1 MPSHSFAFGGPVFCD
16 VRRSWGQTVGI
27 VGCGGALLTAAR
39 DSVERP
45 SRSFG
50 KRRTGGETATIQGCG
65 TRRSQ
70 RKTGCDS
77 AMRRDSGRSIVRNHP
92 VIAVLMWLSMWF
104 VSGVG
109 AQPAGNEYRLGP
121 GDVVRITVYNNPDL
135 TTEAQVT
142 QQGRITFPL
151 IGEVQ
156 IGGIEKGQAEQIIA
170 RRLAEGGFV
179 VKPQVNVLVLGF
191 KSQQISVLG
200 QVNRPG
206 KYPIEQASTLAD
218 LLAIAGGVAP
228 NGADVVTHITHGPD
242 GKATK
247 REIDINDA
255 LRNGNMEKNFP
266 VMNGDIIFVPR
277 APLFYIYGEV
287 QRPGAYRLEK
297 DMTVM
302 QALSVGGGLN
312 PRGTQ
317 RGIRINRNP
326 ENGKLVTIEGKMADM
341 VLENDVIF
349 VRESLF

>member
-1 MPSHSFAFGGPVFCD
+1 MKRTF
-16 VRRSWGQTVGI
+16 
-27 VGCGGALLTAAR
+27 LLIL
-39 DSVERP
+39 
-45 SRSFG
+45 G
-50 KRRTGGETATIQGCG
+50 
-65 TRRSQ
+65 
-70 RKTGCDS
+70 
-77 AMRRDSGRSIVRNHP
+77 
-92 VIAVLMWLSMWF
+92 WLSLCLIAPGA
-104 VSGVG
+104 VSQQVG
-109 AQPAGNEYRLGP
+109 SEYRLGP

-135 TTEAQVT
+135 TTEAQIT

-151 IGEVQ
+151 IGEIQ

-170 RRLAEGGFV
+170 RRLGEGGFV

-218 LLAIAGGVAP
+218 LLAIAGGIAQGGHDVITHISQ
-228 NGADVVTHITHGPD
+228 GAD
-242 GKATK
+242 GKTVK
-247 REIDINDA
+247 RDIDINQA
-255 LRNGNMEKNFP
+255 LRSGEMDKNFS
-266 VMNGDIIFVPR
+266 VKNGDIIFVPR

-287 QRPGAYRLEK
+287 NRPGSYRLEK

-317 RGIRINRNP
+317 RGIKINRHG
-326 ENGKLVTIEGKMADM
+326 ETGKVATIDGKMNDL
-341 VLENDVIF
+341 VQENDVIY

>member
-1 MPSHSFAFGGPVFCD
+1 MV
-16 VRRSWGQTVGI
+16 
-27 VGCGGALLTAAR
+27 
-39 DSVERP
+39 
-45 SRSFG
+45 
-50 KRRTGGETATIQGCG
+50 
-65 TRRSQ
+65 
-70 RKTGCDS
+70 
-77 AMRRDSGRSIVRNHP
+77 
-92 VIAVLMWLSMWF
+92 F
-104 VSGVG
+104 VSAAG
-109 AQPAGNEYRLGP
+109 AQPVGNEYRLGP

-170 RRLAEGGFV
+170 RRLGEGGFV

-218 LLAIAGGVAP
+218 LLAIAGGVAQ
-228 NGADVVTHITHGPD
+228 GGGDIVTHITRSPD
-242 GKATK
+242 GNVTK
-247 REIDINDA
+247 REIDINEA
-255 LRNGNMEKNFP
+255 LRNGNLEKNFP
-266 VMNGDIIFVPR
+266 VANGDIIFVPR

-312 PRGTQ
+312 VRGTQ

-326 ENGKLVTIEGKMADM
+326 ENGKLVTLEGKVSDL
-341 VLENDVIF
+341 VQENDVIF
-349 VRESLF
+349 VKESLF